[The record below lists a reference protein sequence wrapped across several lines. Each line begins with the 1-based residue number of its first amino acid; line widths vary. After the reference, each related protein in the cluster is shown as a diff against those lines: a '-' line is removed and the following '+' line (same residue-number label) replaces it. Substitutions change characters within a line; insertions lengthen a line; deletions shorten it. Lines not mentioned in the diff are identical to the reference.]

1 MTNTII
7 SREQE
12 IYSFMNRSF
21 FPPWKVLDT
30 SEKLSEKISC
40 FFMNEYQENT
50 VSRSSQQKAQEHP
63 QEKPKPQE
71 TKSEALQEKDTKL
84 DWRYWAFWSAWL
96 PFHGLDE
103 YHKIPETKK
112 LAFMIEEKTK
122 MSDWFQEN
130 FVIAKK
136 EIGKHWDRITNL
148 EMEDAITGLITDID
162 ESESGLKTLLIC
174 WTYYSMTSEK
184 GALECIWIVPGKSL
198 YYSFSHGLIG
208 ETETESE
215 REKWG
220 VFMEIL
226 EKPKNPNRELKPI
239 NGAPTR
245 KPLKPQRRFSFRELE
260 KGEVESIRESM
271 VEIKSVN
278 RSLAAI
284 SKYTLKDLMEIGGKL
299 GLRPPMVSV
308 LNEKIITKLD
318 FVEKALEA
326 EKELGVIRKTDKTDK
341 TDKPQ
346 KSTEKRELEKWK
358 KQDWYE
364 RLEEYCSQVF

>member
-1 MTNTII
+1 MTNTIL

-21 FPPWKVLDT
+21 FPPWKELDT
-30 SEKLSEKISC
+30 SEKLTEKISC
-40 FFMNEYQENT
+40 FFMNEYQEKT
-50 VSRSSQQKAQEHP
+50 VSSSSQQKAQEAPQENTKQQEVKTESP
-63 QEKPKPQE
+63 QEK
-71 TKSEALQEKDTKL
+71 DIKL
-84 DWRYWAFWSAWL
+84 DWRYWAFWSAWI

-112 LAFMIEEKTK
+112 LAIWIEEKTK

-136 EIGKHWDRITNL
+136 EIGKKWDRMTNL
-148 EMEDAITGLITDID
+148 EMEDAITGLVTDAD
-162 ESESGLKTLLIC
+162 EGESGLKTLLLC

-198 YYSFSHGLIG
+198 YYPVSHGLIE
-208 ETETESE
+208 ETET
-215 REKWG
+215 EKWG
-220 VFMEIL
+220 VFMEIIEL
-226 EKPKNPNRELKPI
+226 PKNPNRELKPI
-239 NGAPTR
+239 NRAPTK
-245 KPLKPQRRFSFRELE
+245 KPLKPQRRFSFRVLE
-260 KGEVESIRESM
+260 KGEIESIRETM

-284 SKYTLKDLMEIGGKL
+284 SKYTLKDLMDIGGKL

-308 LNEKIITKLD
+308 LNEKIIIKLD
-318 FVEKALEA
+318 FAEKALEA
-326 EKELGVIRKTDKTDK
+326 EKELGVIRKTDKTN
-341 TDKPQ
+341 
-346 KSTEKRELEKWK
+346 KSTGKKELEKWK
-358 KQDWYE
+358 KQDWYD